1 VINHETRFTGD
12 ELDTSESFGSLAHE
26 LVAEHARLTELA
38 GRCRAEGESL
48 AAREAQLAE
57 ADRSLAETRRQLAEE
72 SRALATWRD
81 ELSEKMQVLEQAEQR
96 LAEAR
101 EQEMR
106 LAAVGTELLARFGS
120 PAATGD

>member
-1 VINHETRFTGD
+1 VINHETRPTGD
-12 ELDTSESFGSLAHE
+12 ELDKSESFSSLAHE

-57 ADRSLAETRRQLAEE
+57 ADRSLAERRQQLAEE

-81 ELSEKMQVLEQAEQR
+81 ELNEKMRVVEQAEQR
-96 LAEAR
+96 VAEAR
-101 EQEMR
+101 EHEMR

-120 PAATGD
+120 ATAAGD